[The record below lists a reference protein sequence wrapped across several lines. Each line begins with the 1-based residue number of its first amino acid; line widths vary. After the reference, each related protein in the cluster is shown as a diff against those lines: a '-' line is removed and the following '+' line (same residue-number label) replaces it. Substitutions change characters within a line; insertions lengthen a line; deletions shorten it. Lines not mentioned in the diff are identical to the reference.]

1 MVAQAEHAAGTSDP
15 CVDMLLRDVGA
26 VEVAPMSA
34 PRTWLGRLARWAR
47 GPLANAFRVT
57 PASREAL
64 VQQML
69 DRHAADAAMYWLQLV
84 LATAIAT
91 LGLALGSSVVVIGA
105 MLIAPLMTPIVQL
118 GMGLAVGSPVL
129 VARSFAR
136 VLLSVLVVVAG
147 ATAITLF
154 LPFHEMTPPIV
165 ARVSPTAL
173 DLLVAVCCALV
184 AAFVT
189 LTTSTSAGATA
200 AGAAVGM
207 ALVPPLCVV
216 GFGLGTCQLA
226 VARGAALL
234 FTASFSAIM
243 LFSALT
249 FAVFGFAELDLE
261 RLERGALPQGTARSA
276 ALASARRVLGGTSGS
291 VLRVLLPTMLLAI
304 VYVPL
309 RGALEQVAWEVRAR
323 QQVRRELDAVAQ
335 QTVRSTVD
343 VVGHTLRVQLLV
355 VGTAQSARE
364 LERGLRKRLALATG
378 TEPWVQVMAVPDDA
392 SMRAA
397 LSAVESTI
405 PEPVA
410 APPELS
416 SATSRIETALTR
428 AWPAQAAGALLDWR
442 VEAGSG
448 GGTRVSVVHVG
459 EALGAA
465 ATEVLAQVLS
475 DAAGEAVTVNDLAYP
490 DAVMS
495 AAPSGGAAWLVRLT
509 PLLDEVSRFDVLYAC
524 VGVPPAMGADAGPG
538 ATAAPGDV
546 RSAVLAAVAAV
557 PGGRARAVPD
567 VAWTVRVQG
576 SPCAEVVEA
585 TDAGADGSWTD
596 GAIAAGRAAEGEA
609 RGDAQVVTDA
619 GHDGP

>member
-1 MVAQAEHAAGTSDP
+1 
-15 CVDMLLRDVGA
+15 
-26 VEVAPMSA
+26 MSA

-64 VQQML
+64 VRNML
-69 DRHAADAAMYWLQLV
+69 DRHNAEAAMYWLQLV
-84 LATAIAT
+84 LATATAT

-129 VARSFAR
+129 VARSFVR
-136 VLLSVLVVVAG
+136 VVLSVLVVVAG
-147 ATAITLF
+147 AAAITLS

-189 LTTSTSAGATA
+189 LTTSTSTGTTA

-216 GFGLGTCQLA
+216 GFGLGTRQLA

-243 LFSALT
+243 FFSALT

-261 RLERGALPQGTARSA
+261 RLERGALPQGTTRSA
-276 ALASARRVLGGTSGS
+276 ALVSSRRMLGGTSGS
-291 VLRVLLPTMLLAI
+291 LLRVLLPMLLLAI

-335 QTVRSTVD
+335 QTVRSTVE

-355 VGTAQSARE
+355 VGTSQAAGE
-364 LERGLRKRLALATG
+364 LERGLRQRIALATG
-378 TEPWVQVMAVPDDA
+378 TAPWVQVVAVPDEA

-397 LSAVESTI
+397 LSAVESDVPGPI
-405 PEPVA
+405 V
-410 APPELS
+410 APPDLS
-416 SATSRIETALTR
+416 SATSRVETALTR
-428 AWPAQAAGALLDWR
+428 SWPAQAAGALLDWR
-442 VEAGSG
+442 VETRPG
-448 GGTRVSVVHVG
+448 GATRVSVVHVG

-465 ATEVLAQVLS
+465 ATQMLAQELS
-475 DAAGEAVTVNDLAYP
+475 DAAGEVVAVDDLAFP
-490 DAVMS
+490 DAAMS
-495 AAPSGGAAWLVRLT
+495 AAPSDGAAWLARLT

-524 VGVPPAMGADAGPG
+524 VGVPWATGVDAGSG
-538 ATAAPGDV
+538 GVAPSDV
-546 RSAVLAAVAAV
+546 RTEVLAAVAAV
-557 PGGRARAVPD
+557 PGGRARVVPD
-567 VAWTVRVQG
+567 VAWAVHVQA
-576 SPCAEVVEA
+576 SACAEAVEE
-585 TDAGADGSWTD
+585 TDAGADGSLMD
-596 GAIAAGRAAEGEA
+596 GANPATLVAEGHAGR
-609 RGDAQVVTDA
+609 DAQVVMDA
-619 GHDGP
+619 APDGP